1 MYNIADLQSFV
12 ALAKS
17 GGITS
22 AAAQQGISAATASH
36 RLAKLESS
44 LNVTLVHRNSRSFR
58 LTEEGQLFLE
68 RVETILEE
76 LQQAELEIGSGTAQL
91 RGHLRV
97 TMSPWILSRFVMPVL
112 PEFRRQHPDLSVEFL
127 AVDRYV
133 PLVEEAQDCAIRVGQ
148 LADSSLIAA
157 KLCDN
162 HRIICA
168 APRFLEEQGR
178 PELIEDL
185 RDAPWVCL
193 PWQTRFDLVDRKG
206 RKRQISVARSVA
218 VSNSDMLTAGAIE
231 GLGFAVKSR
240 LAVQDELDA
249 GALVEV
255 MPGRLHAP
263 EAPISF
269 VYSAET
275 RSSSKTRAFLD
286 LARVAFRR

>member
-1 MYNIADLQSFV
+1 MYNIADLQTFV
-12 ALAKS
+12 SLAKS

-36 RLAKLESS
+36 RLAKLEDR

-68 RVETILEE
+68 RVEAILED
-76 LQQAELEIGSGTAQL
+76 LQQAELEIGSGASNL

-97 TMSPWILSRFVMPVL
+97 TMSPWILSRFLMPVL
-112 PEFRRQHPDLSVEFL
+112 PGFRRQHPDLTVEFL

-133 PLVEEAQDCAIRVGQ
+133 PLVEEGQDCAIRVGQ
-148 LADSSLIAA
+148 LADSSLIAT

-168 APRFLEEQGR
+168 APRFLEEAGR
-178 PELIEDL
+178 PDSIEDL
-185 RDAPWVCL
+185 RDAAWVCL

-206 RKRQISVARSVA
+206 RKRQISVGRSVA
-218 VSNSDMLTAGAIE
+218 VSNSDMLTAGAVE

-240 LAVQDELDA
+240 RAVEEELDR
-249 GALVEV
+249 GLLVEV

-275 RSSSKTRAFLD
+275 RSSTKTRAFLD
-286 LARVAFRR
+286 LARTAFRR